1 MKNIKTQEGIESIDR
16 VKLLMKYS
24 MGKTL
29 TENLEQLRGNLIKED
44 SMSAERMINAH
55 NREVL
60 GPDWDKPPVDEFA
73 DGKKIIKIPID
84 KGNML
89 DVIEGTVYNQF
100 LESDTSKTLFPTLIK
115 DTQNPNKGWYQIVGK
130 QRVYYPKDSF
140 WKPLIGRLKSFKT
153 GNSVESN
160 GKYYHFLIQ
169 LSDQDSQW
177 ATLSPGTPQ
186 DRDDR
191 GWKIQPWYYST
202 EDGAETPYNPK
213 EIDIRSSGD
222 KFWDDN
228 NWWIQIAGA
237 IILGV
242 VTAGIADVI
251 GAALIAAEVGA
262 AAIEGATLAVEV
274 TSALSAASKARRIG
288 LALDFVVQGAFNG
301 GIGMYEISRGEDP
314 TISFVFALLPLVH
327 NAPFVKG
334 WLGNTLTYTE
344 KECKEIIETLAK
356 FDGTNPNIINTMSKQ
371 SQDLFKAVT
380 KASQK
385 NPEGLKN
392 IITETLKLEAAK
404 TAKSPE
410 LSKRLLQTV
419 KNAKVTLPPKIVH
432 LATQVGVDIGATGVG
447 VGSVMVYKNWAE
459 IKEHLKKAY
468 QSKFNKEMSDSEA
481 DKVIDNAK
489 KNLPTEEEAKSYV
502 EQIALDYE
510 TGKEGAKIFEDNPE
524 MANTLYFSEE
534 GKQEAINNFDRA
546 IDEYSKVSVVR
557 KPRQQTSDTLPKPS
571 GLENTP
577 INGISPFGGGLD
589 GN

>member
-1 MKNIKTQEGIESIDR
+1 MKNIKIQEGIESINR
-16 VKLLMKYS
+16 IKLLMNYS
-24 MGKTL
+24 VKNTL
-29 TENLEQLRGNLIKED
+29 TENIKKITITESVMGAPNNGVID
-44 SMSAERMINAH
+44 NSSY
-55 NREVL
+55 
-60 GPDWDKPPVDEFA
+60 GTDEFA
-73 DGKKIIKIPID
+73 DGKKIIKIPIAN
-84 KGNML
+84 GTML

-100 LESDTSKTLFPTLIK
+100 LESDTSGTLFPTLIK
-115 DTQNPNKGWYQIVGK
+115 DPNKGWYQIVGK
-130 QRVYYPKDSF
+130 QRVYYPKDVL
-140 WKPLIGRLKSFKT
+140 WKSLIGRLKSFKT
-153 GNSVESN
+153 GNSVEAN
-160 GKYYHFLIQ
+160 GKYYHFVMG
-169 LSDQDSQW
+169 LSDKDSQW
-177 ATLSPGTPQ
+177 ATLAPGTPQ

-191 GWKIQPWYYST
+191 GWRIQPWYYST
-202 EDGAETPYNPK
+202 EAGEEKPYSTE

-242 VTAGIADVI
+242 VTAGVAGVI
-251 GAALIAAEVGA
+251 GSALIAAEAGVM
-262 AAIEGATLAVEV
+262 AIEGATLAVEV
-274 TSALSAASKARRIG
+274 TSVLSAASKARRIA

-327 NAPFVKG
+327 NAPFVKN

-371 SQDLFKAVT
+371 SQDLFTAVT

-385 NPEGLKN
+385 NPDGLKN
-392 IITETLKLEAAK
+392 IITETLRLEAAK
-404 TAKSPE
+404 TAKNPE
-410 LSKRLLQTV
+410 LAKRLLQTV

-432 LATQVGVDIGATGVG
+432 MAKQVGVDIGATVVG
-447 VGSVMVYKNWAE
+447 VGGVMVYKNWAE

-468 QSKFNKEMSDSEA
+468 LRKFNKEMSDSEA

-510 TGKEGAKIFEDNPE
+510 EGQEGAKIFEDNPE
-524 MANTLYFSEE
+524 MAKELLFSEE
-534 GKQEAINNFDRA
+534 GRMIKQERLGIATDIM
-546 IDEYSKVSVVR
+546 SKNSVVR
-557 KPRQQTSDTLPKPS
+557 LPSQPSQQISDTLSKPS
-571 GLENTP
+571 GVKNTP
-577 INGISPFGGGLD
+577 INGISPFGGGSD

>member
-1 MKNIKTQEGIESIDR
+1 MGAPNNGVIDNSS
-16 VKLLMKYS
+16 Y
-24 MGKTL
+24 GT
-29 TENLEQLRGNLIKED
+29 
-44 SMSAERMINAH
+44 
-55 NREVL
+55 
-60 GPDWDKPPVDEFA
+60 DEFA
-73 DGKKIIKIPID
+73 DGKKIIKIPIAN
-84 KGNML
+84 GTML

-100 LESDTSKTLFPTLIK
+100 LESDTSGTLFPTLIK
-115 DTQNPNKGWYQIVGK
+115 DPNKGWYQIVGK
-130 QRVYYPKDSF
+130 QRVYYPKDVL
-140 WKPLIGRLKSFKT
+140 WKSLIGRLKSFKT
-153 GNSVESN
+153 GNSVEAN
-160 GKYYHFLIQ
+160 GKYYHFVME
-169 LSDQDSQW
+169 LSDKDSQW

-202 EDGAETPYNPK
+202 EDGAQKPYNPE

-237 IILGV
+237 VILSV
-242 VTAGIADVI
+242 VTAGVAGVI
-251 GAALIAAEVGA
+251 GSALIAAEAGVV
-262 AAIEGATLAVEV
+262 AIEGATLAVEI
-274 TSALSAASKARRIG
+274 TSALSAATKARRIA

-301 GIGMYEISRGEDP
+301 AIGMYEISRGEDP

-327 NAPFVKG
+327 NAPIVKG

-356 FDGTNPNIINTMSKQ
+356 FDGTNPNILNTMSKQ

-385 NPEGLKN
+385 NPEVLKE
-392 IITETLKLEAAK
+392 IVEQTLKLEAAK
-404 TAKSPE
+404 TAKNPE
-410 LSKRLLQTV
+410 LAKRILQTV
-419 KNAKVTLPPKIVH
+419 KNAKITLPSKVAH
-432 LATQVGVDIGATGVG
+432 MAKQVGVDIGATVVG
-447 VGSVMVYKNWAE
+447 VGGVMVYKNWAE

-510 TGKEGAKIFEDNPE
+510 AGQEGLKMLNNNSELAK
-524 MANTLYFSEE
+524 TLYFSEE
-534 GKQEAINNFDRA
+534 GKKDGINDIQRMA
-546 IDEYSKVSVVR
+546 DEVKKNMPVR
-557 KPRQQTSDTLPKPS
+557 QPRQQTSDTLPKPS
-571 GLENTP
+571 GVENTP
-577 INGISPFGGGLD
+577 INGISPFGGGSD

>member
-1 MKNIKTQEGIESIDR
+1 MKNIKTQEGIESINR
-16 VKLLMKYS
+16 IKLLMNYS
-24 MGKTL
+24 VKNTL
-29 TENLEQLRGNLIKED
+29 TENIKKITITE
-44 SMSAERMINAH
+44 SVMGAPNYGVIELNHSKN
-55 NREVL
+55 
-60 GPDWDKPPVDEFA
+60 EFA
-73 DGKKIIKIPID
+73 DGKKIIQIPID

-115 DTQNPNKGWYQIVGK
+115 DTQNPDKGWYQIVGR

-153 GNSVESN
+153 GNSVEAN
-160 GKYYHFLIQ
+160 GKYYHFVIQ

-202 EDGAETPYNPK
+202 EDGTETPYNPK
-213 EIDIRSSGD
+213 EIDTRSSGE

-242 VTAGIADVI
+242 VTAGVAGVI
-251 GAALIAAEVGA
+251 GSALIAAEAGVV
-262 AAIEGATLAVEV
+262 AIEGATLAVEI
-274 TSALSAASKARRIG
+274 TSALSAATKARRIA

-327 NAPFVKG
+327 NAPFVKC

-410 LSKRLLQTV
+410 LAKRLLQTV
-419 KNAKVTLPPKIVH
+419 KNSKVTLPPKIVH
-432 LATQVGVDIGATGVG
+432 LAKQVGVDIGATGVG
-447 VGSVMVYKNWAE
+447 VGSVMVYKNWEE

-546 IDEYSKVSVVR
+546 IDEYSKVSIVR
-557 KPRQQTSDTLPKPS
+557 NPRQQTSDTLPTPS
-571 GLENTP
+571 GVGLPNPDETIP
-577 INGISPFGGGLD
+577 ING

>member
-1 MKNIKTQEGIESIDR
+1 MKNIKTQEGIESINR
-16 VKLLMKYS
+16 IKLLMNYS
-24 MGKTL
+24 VKNTL
-29 TENLEQLRGNLIKED
+29 TENIKKITITESVMGAPNNGVID
-44 SMSAERMINAH
+44 NSSY
-55 NREVL
+55 
-60 GPDWDKPPVDEFA
+60 GTDEFA
-73 DGKKIIKIPID
+73 DGKKIIKIPIAN
-84 KGNML
+84 GTML

-100 LESDTSKTLFPTLIK
+100 LESDTSGTLFPTLIK
-115 DTQNPNKGWYQIVGK
+115 DPNKGWYQIVGK
-130 QRVYYPKDSF
+130 QRVYYPKDVL
-140 WKPLIGRLKSFKT
+140 WKSLIGRLKSFKT
-153 GNSVESN
+153 GNSVEAN
-160 GKYYHFLIQ
+160 GKYYHFVME
-169 LSDQDSQW
+169 LSDKDSQW

-202 EDGAETPYNPK
+202 EDGAQKPYNPE

-237 IILGV
+237 VILSV
-242 VTAGIADVI
+242 VTAGVAGVI
-251 GAALIAAEVGA
+251 GSALIAAEAGVV
-262 AAIEGATLAVEV
+262 AIEGATLAVEI
-274 TSALSAASKARRIG
+274 TSALSAATKARRIA

-301 GIGMYEISRGEDP
+301 AIGMYEISRGEDP

-327 NAPFVKG
+327 NAPIVKG

-356 FDGTNPNIINTMSKQ
+356 FDGTNPNILNTMSKQ

-385 NPEGLKN
+385 NPEVLKE
-392 IITETLKLEAAK
+392 IVEQTLKLEAAK
-404 TAKSPE
+404 TAKNPE
-410 LSKRLLQTV
+410 LAKRILQTV
-419 KNAKVTLPPKIVH
+419 KNAKITLPSKVAH
-432 LATQVGVDIGATGVG
+432 MAKQVGVDIGATVVG
-447 VGSVMVYKNWAE
+447 VGGVMVYKNWAE

-510 TGKEGAKIFEDNPE
+510 AGQEGLKMLNNNSELAK
-524 MANTLYFSEE
+524 TLYFSEE
-534 GKQEAINNFDRA
+534 GKKDGINDIQRMA
-546 IDEYSKVSVVR
+546 DEVKKNMPVR
-557 KPRQQTSDTLPKPS
+557 QPRQQTSDTLPKPS
-571 GLENTP
+571 GVENTP
-577 INGISPFGGGLD
+577 INGISPFGGGSD